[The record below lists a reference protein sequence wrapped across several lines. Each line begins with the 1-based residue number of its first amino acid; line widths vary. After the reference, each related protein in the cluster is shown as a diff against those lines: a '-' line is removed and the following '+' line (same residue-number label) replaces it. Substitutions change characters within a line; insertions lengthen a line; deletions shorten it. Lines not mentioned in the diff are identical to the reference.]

1 VAYVGVITGVM
12 ALGVGL
18 IGPAADGSRL
28 PLAGVSCACAFVFA
42 VGARRTRSWLGIL
55 AAVAALA
62 CAAWAHVTLAPGAPA
77 LASFAGVASMAL
89 VAECMAMLRAA
100 EPVMAAC
107 DAISAGL
114 QVPARAGSTSVPAA
128 EMRAGEQVTIA
139 AGETIPVD
147 GVVAS
152 GEAVVSPW
160 LTATTD
166 VTKREGSSV
175 VAGARVVSGSLR
187 VTATW
192 TGPDRAY
199 LKLLATRR
207 GGGGGLAR
215 APLLALATLLD
226 HRALLPLS
234 IAVGGVA
241 FANGSSWLESS
252 ARAAAALSAFGT
264 PVASFAVWL
273 LHARAHLRALQSG
286 IVFRDAHHFD
296 RAARARV
303 AVVCARG
310 TVLLGEPEIV
320 AIEPVGTGAAEP
332 APVLA
337 LASALAN
344 GSAHPFAAA
353 ILRAAR
359 GRGVRPENV
368 RNAVQLGSGATAVD
382 AHGERVV
389 LGRRAFLLAEKV
401 SVAVADALVRE
412 HEAQGR
418 SVLLVSRGG
427 RIVGLVALQ
436 DGLRAG
442 ARAAIQKLHDA
453 RIEPVLLSGEARETC
468 EAIGRALDIE
478 HLRPEVAGPERGAE
492 VRALA
497 EGGEVVAVL
506 GHPSADDSALGAAD
520 VSVALDAA
528 GASPGEWAVALASDD
543 VRAAAE
549 ALVLARA
556 ARERS
561 SRLLVVALAPGALAA
576 LLLAFQLLPPA
587 AAPLVGALAAS
598 MALLYAKE

>member
-1 VAYVGVITGVM
+1 
-12 ALGVGL
+12 
-18 IGPAADGSRL
+18 
-28 PLAGVSCACAFVFA
+28 
-42 VGARRTRSWLGIL
+42 
-55 AAVAALA
+55 
-62 CAAWAHVTLAPGAPA
+62 
-77 LASFAGVASMAL
+77 
-89 VAECMAMLRAA
+89 
-100 EPVMAAC
+100 
-107 DAISAGL
+107 
-114 QVPARAGSTSVPAA
+114 
-128 EMRAGEQVTIA
+128 
-139 AGETIPVD
+139 
-147 GVVAS
+147 
-152 GEAVVSPW
+152 
-160 LTATTD
+160 
-166 VTKREGSSV
+166 
-175 VAGARVVSGSLR
+175 
-187 VTATW
+187 
-192 TGPDRAY
+192 
-199 LKLLATRR
+199 
-207 GGGGGLAR
+207 
-215 APLLALATLLD
+215 
-226 HRALLPLS
+226 
-234 IAVGGVA
+234 
-241 FANGSSWLESS
+241 
-252 ARAAAALSAFGT
+252 
-264 PVASFAVWL
+264 
-273 LHARAHLRALQSG
+273 
-286 IVFRDAHHFD
+286 
-296 RAARARV
+296 
-303 AVVCARG
+303 
-310 TVLLGEPEIV
+310 
-320 AIEPVGTGAAEP
+320 
-332 APVLA
+332 
-337 LASALAN
+337 
-344 GSAHPFAAA
+344 
-353 ILRAAR
+353 
-359 GRGVRPENV
+359 
-368 RNAVQLGSGATAVD
+368 VQLGSGATAVD